1 MINNKNKL
9 ATTET
14 KKQALEILEA
24 GINSVLPDKII
35 KDFIQFDASTKTL
48 KIQEEEFIIK
58 DRIFVI
64 GAGKATGK
72 MAESLEQVLGKGNI
86 TAGIIN
92 CPDTNYKLEK
102 IKVIKASHPIPD
114 ENSLNGTKEMMELK
128 SKFKINPNDLIIC
141 LLSGGASSLMVNP
154 VKNVSLEDKQKLNKV
169 LLASGADI
177 KEINIIRKK
186 VSQIKGGKLGQY
198 FSPIPV
204 VTLILSDVIGDD
216 LETIAS
222 GPTTPDTSTDKQ
234 AYSILEKYKIL
245 NQIPPSIVTLF
256 EKNITLEE
264 LEPAKLENC
273 HNFLIGNNKIALGA
287 MQTKAKELKLE
298 PILLTA
304 QMQGNPEEA
313 ANLYASEIKKGKFQ
327 DYNCLILGGET
338 TPKLPTNHGKGGRN
352 QHYVLAT
359 LQAFIEQ
366 EYEGEFTIASCST
379 DGSDFMKETA
389 GAIADQETLKKA
401 ENEKIDLKLYLK
413 KCDSNTFFTK
423 IGNSLIETGSTGTNV
438 GDIVVY
444 ILKQKI

>member
-1 MINNKNKL
+1 MIKNKSQL

-14 KKQALEILEA
+14 RKQALEILEA
-24 GINSVLPDKII
+24 GIKNVLPDKIV
-35 KDFIQFDASTKTL
+35 KDFINFDSKTKTL

-72 MAESLEQVLGKGNI
+72 MAESLEQVLGKNNI

-92 CPDTNYKLEK
+92 CPDTDYKLEK
-102 IKVIKASHPIPD
+102 IIVNKASHPIPD
-114 ENSLNGTKEMMELK
+114 QSGYDGMKKMLALK
-128 SKFKINPNDLIIC
+128 NEHKINPNDLIIC
-141 LLSGGASSLMVNP
+141 LISGGTSAMMP
-154 VKNVSLEDKQKLNKV
+154 APIKGITLEDEQNLNKV
-169 LLASGADI
+169 LISSGADI
-177 KEINIIRKK
+177 KEINTVRKK
-186 VSQIKGGKLGQY
+186 ISQVKGGKLGLF

-204 VTLILSDVIGDD
+204 ITLILSDVIGDD

-222 GPTTPDTSTDKQ
+222 GPTVPDTSTDKQ
-234 AYSILEKYKIL
+234 AYSILEKYKLL

-264 LEPAKLENC
+264 LEPEKLENC
-273 HNFLIGNNKIALGA
+273 HNFLIGNSKIALSS
-287 MQTKAKELKLE
+287 MQAKAKELELE

-313 ANLYASEIKKGKFQ
+313 ANLYASEIKKGKFK

-338 TPKLPTNHGKGGRN
+338 TPKLPADHGKGGRN

-359 LQAFIEQ
+359 LQAFIDQ
-366 EYEGEFTIASCST
+366 EYEGNFTIASCST
-379 DGSDFMKETA
+379 DGYDFMKEVA
-389 GAIADQETLKKA
+389 GAIADQETTKKA
-401 ENEKIDLKLYLK
+401 EDQKLDIKAYLK
-413 KCDSNTFFTK
+413 KFDSNSFFTK
-423 IGNSLIETGSTGTNV
+423 IGNSLIETGRTGTNV

-444 ILKQKI
+444 ILK

>member
-1 MINNKNKL
+1 MIKNKAQL

-35 KDFIQFDASTKTL
+35 KDFVQFDTKNKTL
-48 KIQEEEFIIK
+48 KIQEEEFIVK

-72 MAESLEQVLGKGNI
+72 MAESLEQVLGKENI

-92 CPDTNYKLEK
+92 CPNTNYKLEK
-102 IKVIKASHPIPD
+102 IKVNKASHPIPN

-128 SKFKINPNDLIIC
+128 SKYKINPNDLIIC

-169 LLASGADI
+169 LISSGADI

-186 VSQIKGGKLGQY
+186 VSQIKGGKLGLY

-204 VTLILSDVIGDD
+204 ITLILSDVIGDD

-222 GPTTPDTSTDKQ
+222 GPTVPDTSTDKQ
-234 AYSILEKYKIL
+234 AYSILEKYKL
-245 NQIPPSIVTLF
+245 MNQIPPSIVTLF

-264 LEPAKLENC
+264 LEPEKLENC
-273 HNFLIGNNKIALGA
+273 HNFLIGNSKIALSA
-287 MQTKAKELKLE
+287 IQNKAKEFKLE

-304 QMQGNPEEA
+304 QMQGSPEEA
-313 ANLYASEIKKGKFQ
+313 ANLYASEIKKGKFK

-338 TPKLPTNHGKGGRN
+338 TPKLPTDHGNGGRN
-352 QHYVLAT
+352 QHYVLAS

-379 DGSDFMKETA
+379 DGSDFMKEIA
-389 GAIADQETLKKA
+389 GAIADQETSKKA
-401 ENEKIDLKLYLK
+401 EEKKLDLKSYLK
-413 KCDSNTFFTK
+413 KFDSNSFFK
-423 IGNSLIETGSTGTNV
+423 QINNSLIETGLTGTNV

-444 ILKQKI
+444 ILK